1 MPAAPSR
8 YENKSKAKAYYWTY
22 LFLCILTSLLVEF
35 RVNSGFCPL
44 VRLTGDFED
53 VEVEHLGMARTWG
66 DKFLEEFEVRGRG
79 AAEFRDKLVVAD
91 GISEVQ
97 VKQEAHDRLVCQG
110 VMAIQCVRTLLA
122 QHGWMPFK
130 VVAARGLETVRVL
143 VEDRDE
149 ARDLT
154 EFVRT
159 NYSSFELTRVT
170 LRGAVSMTAAKDLSA
185 FGLTKRQ
192 AEVLERA
199 LFGGYFDS
207 QRKKTAKEVARAL
220 GIDRSTFARHLR
232 AALKKILSDLLG

>member
-1 MPAAPSR
+1 M
-8 YENKSKAKAYYWTY
+8 
-22 LFLCILTSLLVEF
+22 FLSILISLLVEF
-35 RVNSGFCPL
+35 RVSSELCPL

-53 VEVEHLGMARTWG
+53 VEVEHLGMARTRG
-66 DKFLEEFEVRGRG
+66 DEFLEEFVVRGRR

-91 GISEVQ
+91 GISEVR

-122 QHGWMPFK
+122 RYGWMPFK
-130 VVAARGLETVRVL
+130 VVAARGLETVSVL

-149 ARDLT
+149 ARDLM
-154 EFVRT
+154 EFVRA

-170 LRGAVSMTAAKDLSA
+170 LRGAVNMSSGKDFSD

-199 LFGGYFDS
+199 LFEGYFDS
-207 QRKKTAKEVARAL
+207 HRKKTAKQVARAL

-232 AALKKILSDLLG
+232 AALKKMLSDLLE